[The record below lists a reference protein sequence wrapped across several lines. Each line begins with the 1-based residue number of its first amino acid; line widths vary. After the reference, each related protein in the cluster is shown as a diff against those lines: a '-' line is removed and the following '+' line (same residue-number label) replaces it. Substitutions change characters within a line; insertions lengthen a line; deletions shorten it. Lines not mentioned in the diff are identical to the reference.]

1 MDDGEH
7 GAAWPARLYLWAA
20 DRLYHEFAWAYD
32 AVSWLVSLGRW
43 SHWRRQALA
52 QVEGR
57 RILEIGFGTGDLL
70 AEMAG
75 HGRLVVGLEPS
86 PAMQRVA
93 ACKLR
98 RRGLAVAR
106 LRGVAQALPF
116 TAGAFDTVVATFPA
130 PYILAAET
138 WQEAARV
145 LRPGGRLVIAG
156 LFVEADA
163 PLPPWLG
170 PKGEAERVERRLREL
185 AARAGF
191 SLTVHREEG
200 ARWRSPVFVMEKPG
214 NPPAPVE
221 DER

>member
-1 MDDGEH
+1 MG
-7 GAAWPARLYLWAA
+7 WPARLYLWAA

-52 QVEGR
+52 HVRGQRV
-57 RILEIGFGTGDLL
+57 LEIGFGTGDLL

-75 HGRLVVGLEPS
+75 HGWQAVGLEPS

-93 ACKLR
+93 AHKLR
-98 RRGLAVAR
+98 RRGLRVAR

-116 TAGAFDTVVATFPA
+116 AAGAFDALVATFPA
-130 PYILAAET
+130 PYILAHET

-156 LFVEADA
+156 LLVEGDV
-163 PLPPWLG
+163 PLPWPR
-170 PKGEAERVERRLREL
+170 PRREAQRVEGRLREL
-185 AARAGF
+185 AAQAGL
-191 SLTVHREEG
+191 SVAVHREEG
-200 ARWRSPVFVMEKPG
+200 ARWRSPVFVMEKP
-214 NPPAPVE
+214 E
-221 DER
+221 DEP

>member
-7 GAAWPARLYLWAA
+7 GTAWPARLYLWAA

-32 AVSWLVSLGRW
+32 VVSWLVSLGRW

-52 QVEGR
+52 CVWGR
-57 RILEIGFGTGDLL
+57 RVLEIGFGTGDLL

-75 HGRLVVGLEPS
+75 HGWQAVGLEPS

-93 ACKLR
+93 ARKLR
-98 RRGLAVAR
+98 RRGPHVAR
-106 LRGVAQALPF
+106 LQGVAQALPF

-130 PYILAAET
+130 PYILARET

-170 PKGEAERVERRLREL
+170 PKSEAGRMERRLREL
-185 AARAGF
+185 AAGAGF
-191 SLTVHREEG
+191 SLTVHRKEG

-214 NPPAPVE
+214 SAPALVE
-221 DER
+221 GER